1 MKRFGEK
8 LHTLRIHHGLTL
20 SELAQQLGY
29 QSHSYINEIEA
40 GRKTPTT
47 ALVIKVAD
55 LFGVSTDALLRD
67 KIEVDTA
74 TSTLNTFE

>member
-8 LHTLRIHHGLTL
+8 LHALRIHHSLTL
-20 SELAQQLGY
+20 AELAQQLGY

-47 ALVIKVAD
+47 VLVIKVAD

-67 KIEVDTA
+67 NIEVDT
-74 TSTLNTFE
+74 TLSTLNTFE